1 MKIQQGKV
9 VLMNKVCKKLRQ
21 DEISIMIRHILE
33 SNFFL
38 PAVDTAVSYG
48 RVDDSV
54 GEKEGVIQIMFDPD
68 GQAFVCIEQEASF
81 LHFRMTKD
89 GGKSPRVRAALLIL
103 AEAIRLDNADS
114 PGEAR

>member
-1 MKIQQGKV
+1 MSKV
-9 VLMNKVCKKLRQ
+9 RNKLRQ
-21 DEISIMIRHILE
+21 DEILIMIHRILE
-33 SNFFL
+33 SGLSL
-38 PAVDTAVSYG
+38 PAVETMVSYG
-48 RVDDSV
+48 RADDNV

-68 GQAFVCIEQEASF
+68 GQAFVWMENDHSF
-81 LHFRMTKD
+81 LRFQTTGD